1 MYIYINYICIYIC
14 IYQVLNGALQH
25 NLLTVSVALRAE
37 ATELHR
43 GLWRLGI
50 CLERSDYQVA
60 LSRRGVPGAEVLA
73 LDAALVSVQPY
84 RSFPP
89 GLVVAWA
96 DDEGVLRYGVIMDDS
111 KGQGPTETPYH
122 LLRALLVKVSNTEVR
137 RMISSDIMCFKSTTN
152 HANAKHTPPPDALP
166 ASTSDAFV
174 HVNGGR
180 AAQGEE
186 THESGPVEARRG
198 GGGGG
203 AAAGNGGDGVA
214 PSEVADAVER
224 LLSRLDIPLSL
235 EKKELL
241 ASVIALKE
249 DLSTA
254 SSELK
259 QTKQKASIL
268 ESRHSRLRESCM
280 CPITQEVMVDPVV
293 ASDGHVYERSAILR
307 CIQAGQPSPLTRQV
321 LSSELATSHAH
332 KVMCRAFAN
341 E

>member
-166 ASTSDAFV
+166 ASTFVASV

-180 AAQGEE
+180 AALGEG
-186 THESGPVEARRG
+186 TRGSGPVEVRS
-198 GGGGG
+198 GGGG
-203 AAAGNGGDGVA
+203 AAAENGGDGVA
-214 PSEVADAVER
+214 PREIADAVER

-321 LSSELATSHAH
+321 LSPDLATSHAH

>member
-137 RMISSDIMCFKSTTN
+137 RMISSDIMCFKATTN

-186 THESGPVEARRG
+186 THESGPVEARR
-198 GGGGG
+198 GGGG

>member
-1 MYIYINYICIYIC
+1 
-14 IYQVLNGALQH
+14 VLNGALQH

-37 ATELHR
+37 ATELDR
-43 GLWRLGI
+43 GLSKLGI

-60 LSRRGVPGAEVLA
+60 LSCRGVPGAEILP

-96 DDEGVLRYGVIMDDS
+96 DDEGVLRYGLIMDDS
-111 KGQGPTETPYH
+111 KGQGPTEAPYH

-152 HANAKHTPPPDALP
+152 HANAKHTPPPAALS
-166 ASTSDAFV
+166 ASTFDASV
-174 HVNGGR
+174 NVNGGR
-180 AAQGEE
+180 AALGKE
-186 THESGPVEARRG
+186 TRGSGPVEVRS
-198 GGGGG
+198 GGGG
-203 AAAGNGGDGVA
+203 AAAGNRGDGVA
-214 PSEVADAVER
+214 PREIADAVER

-259 QTKQKASIL
+259 QTKQKALIL

-321 LSSELATSHAH
+321 LSPDLATSHAH

>member
-1 MYIYINYICIYIC
+1 M
-14 IYQVLNGALQH
+14 LNGALQH